1 MTTKIIT
8 FILILLFQA
17 LCIVSMHSGQLAYTT
32 ERRFVTPLNSR
43 QNPQILAQLDAF
55 MAKYKALIL
64 STNEQD
70 QRAQL
75 LTTIPSS
82 REEALHL
89 LMREVLLYQQIFQE
103 QVRLLEA
110 IDARPRDHQD
120 LLQHLKEVE
129 IRKTD
134 FYINAKLNT
143 SWLNILIRWIG
154 WIVRHPE
161 AGQDKFD
168 RLFKMLFYPYKAT
181 LPTAEMGF
189 EHDLEGIKDR
199 FSVPYTLVLI
209 KCREVHSEACLDRR
223 AAWFHDIIS
232 PQFQFYSMATHLLL
246 PFISGPALLDK
257 CRENERDREWPA
269 EYNRISEIIFNRV
282 SFMSRKHAS
291 PTLKLIDDQ
300 YHEVFKVIPFKVA
313 SDVVNEQVDDGL
325 FETSFI
331 DPLGLNGKKPSRQVT
346 SLPKV
351 NPSKISKKGKAQG
364 KKKSAQRKQGNK
376 GKKPAQSSVLTIVA
390 DDLLVEDDNLKILAE
405 EKSSYT
411 SSKTTSDISKQ
422 SALSSISNES
432 SKAIPEPVF
441 INEEKVT
448 VKAITVSAKEGKS
461 EDVSD
466 DDQNWQEHLSQEIK
480 KFELEKKKEA
490 QIRKVIRQQER
501 DLLNSERRARI
512 RQHLKKPFNS
522 SSSAKSLEN
531 PQGKASPLP
540 TDVIPIDATELCLAF
555 PESHSLFLS
564 NKKISMIKAKHFRW
578 FFDPRVVIEQEH
590 MNFLCILFNLEPG
603 KGQLTFNSMSKVFWA
618 IEKCFYGKEEFE
630 AYKEM
635 KRTNTKFEW
644 SHRFEINGVQV
655 SPIKKVIHP
664 EHESSRFSQADALT
678 LFSSGGFDPRFFTP
692 GYD

>member
-1 MTTKIIT
+1 MAEYK
-8 FILILLFQA
+8 A
-17 LCIVSMHSGQLAYTT
+17 
-32 ERRFVTPLNSR
+32 
-43 QNPQILAQLDAF
+43 QILA
-55 MAKYKALIL
+55 KG
-64 STNEQD
+64 EQD
-70 QRAQL
+70 QLFL
-75 LTTIPSS
+75 LLQTVPSS

-103 QVRLLEA
+103 QVTLLEA

-161 AGQDKFD
+161 AGQNKFD

-181 LPTAEMGF
+181 LPAAEMGF
-189 EHDLEGIKDR
+189 EHDLDGIKDR
-199 FSVPYTLVLI
+199 FSVPYALLLI

-223 AAWFHDIIS
+223 AAWFHDLIS
-232 PQFQFYSMATHLLL
+232 PQFQFYSMAIHLLL

-257 CRENERDREWPA
+257 CRENEYDRHWPA
-269 EYNRISEIIFNRV
+269 EYDRLSELIFNRV
-282 SFMSRKHAS
+282 SIMSRKHAS

-313 SDVVNEQVDDGL
+313 SDVVNDQVDDGI

-331 DPLGLNGKKPSRQVT
+331 DPLDLKVKKPS
-346 SLPKV
+346 LPKA
-351 NPSKISKKGKAQG
+351 NQGKIPKKCKAG
-364 KKKSAQRKQGNK
+364 KKKPVQRKQGNK
-376 GKKPAQSSVLTIVA
+376 GKKPVQSSAMTIVS
-390 DDLLVEDDNLKILAE
+390 DGPMVEDNVMMNPTVA
-405 EKSSYT
+405 T
-411 SSKTTSDISKQ
+411 SSCAPSKITSDISKHSAISSISTCNTKAIQ
-422 SALSSISNES
+422 EPVVIDEEKITVDALSS
-432 SKAIPEPVF
+432 
-441 INEEKVT
+441 
-448 VKAITVSAKEGKS
+448 VSAKEEKS
-461 EDVSD
+461 EEVFD
-466 DDQNWQEHLSQEIK
+466 DDQDWEENLAREIK

-490 QIRKVIRQQER
+490 QIRKVIKQQQS

-512 RQHLKKPFNS
+512 RQHLRTSFNGS
-522 SSSAKSLEN
+522 SGAKSSVIPQRKAN
-531 PQGKASPLP
+531 PMP
-540 TDVIPIDATELCLAF
+540 TDIIPIDATELCLAF

-564 NKKISMIKAKHFRW
+564 NKKISLIKAKQFQW
-578 FFDPRVVIEQEH
+578 FFDSRVIIEQEH
-590 MNFLCILFNLEPG
+590 MNFLCIFFNLEPG
-603 KGQLTFNSMSKVFWA
+603 KGQLTFSSMSKAFWA
-618 IEKCFYGKEEFE
+618 IEKCFYGKEEFD

-692 GYD
+692 KYD